1 MSGGKVQPDPLGEL
15 FGLLRCAL
23 APLGIHVG
31 AEVLALW
38 RDAYEHR
45 TGLFTGTGEF
55 SPGVVRRLVEAVE
68 QIKRSTADAPQAGKG
83 DASGREA

>member
-1 MSGGKVQPDPLGEL
+1 VNDGAGKPDPLGEL
-15 FGLLRCAL
+15 FRLLRGAL

-31 AEVLALW
+31 PEVLALW

-55 SPGVVRRLVEAVE
+55 SPAVVRRLVEAVE
-68 QIKRSTADAPQAGKG
+68 QIKRSTADEPE
-83 DASGREA
+83 R